1 MVNGS
6 DSRLPLVE
14 VSNNIIK
21 VRMGK
26 TKRLDETQSDW
37 RGIQ

>member
-37 RGIQ
+37 REIQ